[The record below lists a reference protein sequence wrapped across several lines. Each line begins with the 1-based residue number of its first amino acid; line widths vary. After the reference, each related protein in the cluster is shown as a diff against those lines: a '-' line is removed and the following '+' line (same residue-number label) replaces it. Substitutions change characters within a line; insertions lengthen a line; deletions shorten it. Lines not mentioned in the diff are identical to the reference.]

1 MLPYEHIRANST
13 WNVYRSTG
21 TETASYERV
30 AVVCLPPRDTAPP
43 IKAGQCVKVE
53 VNMVQS
59 GRRYLLLISICNFRL
74 FLRFLVSRH
83 FVAVRVNRIQCAC
96 FLKSPEQT
104 TKNKGNNRPEWF
116 CIYRSSLDNSAC
128 NVWPA
133 NLTNRLGLDSNPRID
148 ARSFRFGSQPSY
160 AMPKGNSRHET

>member
-1 MLPYEHIRANST
+1 MNDLFNDRDNDSMLPYEHIRTNST

-30 AVVCLPPRDTAPP
+30 AVVCLPPRDTALP
-43 IKAGQCVKVE
+43 IKACQCVKVE

-83 FVAVRVNRIQCAC
+83 FVAIRVNRIQCAC

-116 CIYRSSLDNSAC
+116 CIYRSAEA
-128 NVWPA
+128 VPI
-133 NLTNRLGLDSNPRID
+133 TQRVIYGLRIL
-148 ARSFRFGSQPSY
+148 RTGLV
-160 AMPKGNSRHET
+160 